1 MSKISLLSS
10 IEITINSTLKRL
22 NQICDKDYIALEQ
35 EFKEWLVAIENGDNN
50 YEVLYI
56 NKIN

>member
-1 MSKISLLSS
+1 MSKLPLLNS
-10 IEITINSTLKRL
+10 IEITMNSTLKRL
-22 NQICDKDYIALEQ
+22 NQISDADHIALEQ

-50 YEVLYI
+50 YEVLYL

>member
-1 MSKISLLSS
+1 MSKVSLLSS

-22 NQICDKDYIALEQ
+22 SQISDADHMALKQ

-50 YEVLYI
+50 YDVLYL

>member
-1 MSKISLLSS
+1 MSMVSLLSS
-10 IEITINSTLKRL
+10 IEITMNSTLKRL
-22 NQICDKDYIALEQ
+22 NQISDADHIALKQ

-50 YEVLYI
+50 YDVLYL

>member
-1 MSKISLLSS
+1 MSKVSLLSS
-10 IEITINSTLKRL
+10 IEITMNSTLKRL
-22 NQICDKDYIALEQ
+22 NQISDADHIALKQ

-50 YEVLYI
+50 YDVLYL

>member
-1 MSKISLLSS
+1 MSKVSLLSS
-10 IEITINSTLKRL
+10 IEITMNSTLKRFH
-22 NQICDKDYIALEQ
+22 QISDADHITLKQ

-50 YEVLYI
+50 YDVLYL

>member
-1 MSKISLLSS
+1 MSMVSLLNS
-10 IEITINSTLKRL
+10 IEITMNSTLKRL
-22 NQICDKDYIALEQ
+22 NQISYSDNMALEQ

-50 YEVLYI
+50 YDVLYL